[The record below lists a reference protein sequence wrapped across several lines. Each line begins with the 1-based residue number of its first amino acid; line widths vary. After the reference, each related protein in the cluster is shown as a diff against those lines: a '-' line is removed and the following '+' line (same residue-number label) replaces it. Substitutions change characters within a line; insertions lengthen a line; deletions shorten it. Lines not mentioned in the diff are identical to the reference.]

1 MKRSEHQGRHL
12 QFIEWEILL
21 QIRSESPVK
30 KEMTQ
35 FPLRYFFPLS
45 SDEPTWG
52 KAISRYFSR
61 QCQWCKN
68 TVKFYLASCSVC
80 RTKLCGWAET
90 SRRPVIPAALPG
102 NHRPSGTGWEQSSYT
117 TIGKNVIND
126 TFLLT
131 FTSQSNKAILD
142 GTASIWLHLFS
153 CVLAGERSLIFQ
165 NVFILMR

>member
-1 MKRSEHQGRHL
+1 
-12 QFIEWEILL
+12 
-21 QIRSESPVK
+21 
-30 KEMTQ
+30 MTQ
-35 FPLRYFFPLS
+35 FRLRYFFSLS
-45 SDEPTWG
+45 SDESTWG
-52 KAISRYFSR
+52 KVISRYFSR

-80 RTKLCGWAET
+80 QTKLSGWAET
-90 SRRPVIPAALPG
+90 SRRPVISAALPG

-126 TFLLT
+126 IFLLI
-131 FTSQSNKAILD
+131 FTSQSQSQSNKAILD

-165 NVFILMR
+165 NVFTLMR